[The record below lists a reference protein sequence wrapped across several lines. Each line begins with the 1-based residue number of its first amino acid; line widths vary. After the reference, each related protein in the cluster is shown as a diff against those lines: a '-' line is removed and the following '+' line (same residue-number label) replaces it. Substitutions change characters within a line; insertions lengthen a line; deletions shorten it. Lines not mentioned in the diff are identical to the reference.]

1 MPQKRPEFNPMVL
14 DDVYSRIAALER
26 QIRLVNRSPV
36 HVERINPVTLADP
49 VESQIAI
56 DSRSNCLI
64 YYANGAWREK
74 CSAVHAIKVY
84 SDKKGNTIGD
94 GAFRFTVEKDLADT
108 LIEEVEAFN
117 GVQGTGATSIQI
129 QNVTRGINILNTVK
143 TVPSGAYHST
153 GVTDINDG
161 GDPDE
166 PNNMVHYKDR
176 IWVNVTAVGGGSKGL
191 GTYITFHG
199 PKVDV
204 TPAP

>member
-1 MPQKRPEFNPMVL
+1 MPIRQAPFDP
-14 DDVYSRIAALER
+14 DTIADLYTKIADLSDKV
-26 QIRLVNRSPV
+26 RLMQRTPS
-36 HVERINPVTLADP
+36 HVERINPVYLPDP
-49 VESQIAI
+49 VEGQIAI

-74 CSAVHAIKVY
+74 CSAVHAIKVF
-84 SDKKGNTIGD
+84 SDKKGNTVGD

-108 LIEEVEAFN
+108 LVEEVEAFN

-143 TVPSGAYHST
+143 TVASGAYHSA
-153 GVTDINDG
+153 GVTDINNG
-161 GDPDE
+161 GDPDD

-204 TPAP
+204 TPTP